1 MVQMKRVSKDGK
13 ELMVRDGASRLLT
26 MRAAYFL
33 AFATSAA
40 VTAGAALPQAL
51 RI

>member
-1 MVQMKRVSKDGK
+1 M
-13 ELMVRDGASRLLT
+13 GAVIDVIRRASWSTLLPALVT
-26 MRAAYFL
+26 MRVRYFL

-40 VTAGAALPQAL
+40 VTAGAVLPQAL